1 MSARLIKSTNSHT
14 GDVISLFAASGQRPS
29 PRAATAV
36 AHAPIHPIPPA
47 PDVDSI
53 VEQAKAKA
61 AQIEREA
68 AQNAHALI
76 QAEVE
81 QEVVRTIDPW
91 REQLSQTLHELDGLR
106 LSLVSQ
112 AEKDVARL
120 AIEIAKK
127 IVHREVTIDND
138 IVMTLARIGLSRMHN
153 RVAATIHLH
162 PEDLDYVEAHR
173 SQLSSA
179 QAIHLMEDR
188 SVGRGG
194 CLIQTE
200 MGAVDARIEQQ
211 FAEIER
217 AFIGS

>member
-1 MSARLIKSTNSHT
+1 MSARLIKSSNPNS
-14 GDVISLFAASGQRPS
+14 GDVISLFAASGQRP
-29 PRAATAV
+29 PARTATAV
-36 AHAPIHPIPPA
+36 AHAPVHAIPQA

-53 VEQAKAKA
+53 VQQAKAKA

-68 AQNAHALI
+68 TQNAHALI

-91 REQLSQTLHELDGLR
+91 REQLSQTLHDLDGLR

-112 AEKDVARL
+112 AEKEVARL

-127 IVHREVTIDND
+127 IVHREVSIDND

-153 RVAATIHLH
+153 RVAATVHLH
-162 PEDLDYVEAHR
+162 PDDLVYVEEHR
-173 SQLSSA
+173 SQLNATQSV
-179 QAIHLMEDR
+179 QLVEDQ

-217 AFIGS
+217 AFIG